1 MGKLH
6 LQFARKL
13 RLAAAVWQVDPQIF
27 IRRGAQMDIEL
38 IIRSSA
44 GDHVLQRGLQL
55 SAAGAL
61 ADRLANVTGIP
72 HLGLTTAA
80 VEDDL

>member
-6 LQFARKL
+6 LHVARNL
-13 RLAAAVWQVDPQIF
+13 RLAIAVWRVDPQIF
-27 IRRGAQMDIEL
+27 IRRDAQMDIEL

-44 GDHVLQRGLQL
+44 GDHVVQRGLQL
-55 SAAGAL
+55 STAGAL
-61 ADRLANVTGIP
+61 ADRLASATGIP